1 MKLKKS
7 YFQVTEVLASD
18 DSDSSDDSDD
28 SDDKT
33 ARLNRLVKETFKK
46 LDVNGD
52 GVLNL
57 EADVAPMVPDIR

>member
-1 MKLKKS
+1 M
-7 YFQVTEVLASD
+7 LASD

-33 ARLNRLVKETFKK
+33 ARLNRFIKETFKK

-52 GVLNL
+52 GVLNF
-57 EADVAPMVPDIR
+57 EEFDIDEI